1 MVTTANTKEIKI
13 KRVKYCIPISKNI
26 GMPELSNGYLECIKT
41 LIKLD
46 KSWIPTEEG
55 YTCTYIQIYIY
66 IFFTEIE
73 YL

>member
-1 MVTTANTKEIKI
+1 
-13 KRVKYCIPISKNI
+13 
-26 GMPELSNGYLECIKT
+26 MPELSNGYLECIKT